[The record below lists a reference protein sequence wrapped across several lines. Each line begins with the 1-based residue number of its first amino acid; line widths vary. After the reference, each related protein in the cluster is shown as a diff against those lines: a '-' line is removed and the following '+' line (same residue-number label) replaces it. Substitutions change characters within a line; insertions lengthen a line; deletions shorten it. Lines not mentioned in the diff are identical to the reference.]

1 MMLNIIENIL
11 VSLCMVTC
19 LSVIFVNN
27 PIQSLLYLIISFAL
41 SSMLFM
47 ILGAEFVSLLV
58 FLVYVGA
65 IAVLFLFIIMMLNL
79 KIVELRNYYLRYLPV
94 GSFIIFFI
102 FFEFSFLIYNEFFF
116 VYSGFVFFDWFV
128 YLFNNDNIFLISSLI
143 YTYYGIY
150 FFCLALV
157 LLISML
163 GSIILVINW
172 GSSKNKTLYYN
183 VYFYKNKHDITLSR

>member
-1 MMLNIIENIL
+1 MLSIIENIL

-79 KIVELRNYYLRYLPV
+79 KIVELRNYYLRYLPI
-94 GSFIIFFI
+94 GSFIIFFL
-102 FFEFSFLIYNEFFF
+102 FFELSFFIYNEFFF
-116 VYSGFVFFDWFV
+116 VYSKFLFFD
-128 YLFNNDNIFLISSLI
+128 
-143 YTYYGIY
+143 
-150 FFCLALV
+150 
-157 LLISML
+157 
-163 GSIILVINW
+163 
-172 GSSKNKTLYYN
+172 
-183 VYFYKNKHDITLSR
+183 

>member
-116 VYSGFVFFDWFV
+116 VYSGFVFFD
-128 YLFNNDNIFLISSLI
+128 
-143 YTYYGIY
+143 
-150 FFCLALV
+150 
-157 LLISML
+157 
-163 GSIILVINW
+163 
-172 GSSKNKTLYYN
+172 
-183 VYFYKNKHDITLSR
+183 

>member
-58 FLVYVGA
+58 FFSLCRCYCR
-65 IAVLFLFIIMMLNL
+65 FI
-79 KIVELRNYYLRYLPV
+79 P
-94 GSFIIFFI
+94 
-102 FFEFSFLIYNEFFF
+102 IYNYD
-116 VYSGFVFFDWFV
+116 VKS
-128 YLFNNDNIFLISSLI
+128 
-143 YTYYGIY
+143 
-150 FFCLALV
+150 
-157 LLISML
+157 
-163 GSIILVINW
+163 
-172 GSSKNKTLYYN
+172 
-183 VYFYKNKHDITLSR
+183 

>member
-79 KIVELRNYYLRYLPV
+79 KIVELRNYYLRYFPV
-94 GSFIIFFI
+94 GTFIIFFI
-102 FFEFSFLIYNEFFF
+102 FFELSFLVYNEFFF
-116 VYSGFVFFDWFV
+116 VYSGFFF
-128 YLFNNDNIFLISSLI
+128 
-143 YTYYGIY
+143 
-150 FFCLALV
+150 
-157 LLISML
+157 
-163 GSIILVINW
+163 
-172 GSSKNKTLYYN
+172 
-183 VYFYKNKHDITLSR
+183 

>member
-1 MMLNIIENIL
+1 MLNLIENVLI
-11 VSLCMVTC
+11 SLCMVTS

-79 KIVELRNYYLRYLPV
+79 KIVELRNYYLRYLPI
-94 GSFIIFFI
+94 GSFIIFFL
-102 FFEFSFLIYNEFFF
+102 FFELSFFIYSEFFCMYSDFSF
-116 VYSGFVFFDWFV
+116 FD
-128 YLFNNDNIFLISSLI
+128 
-143 YTYYGIY
+143 
-150 FFCLALV
+150 
-157 LLISML
+157 
-163 GSIILVINW
+163 
-172 GSSKNKTLYYN
+172 
-183 VYFYKNKHDITLSR
+183 